1 MKKLLLITTGGTIS
15 SIESS
20 NGLVPSNQ
28 NNVISNILNDES
40 TLLDI
45 LPIMTLDSSNIQPE
59 EWKIIASNI
68 FDNLNSYDGIIVT
81 HGTDTMAYTSS
92 MISFMVQNP
101 NIPIV
106 FTGSQLPLS
115 HPLTDAVDNLK
126 CAKAMALSKVPGV
139 FIAFDRKILLGC
151 RAVKAKTVSFNAF
164 QTINRE
170 PLGVISSLGLNL
182 DKIDNLHRTNEK
194 PILNLDIE
202 TNVFLLKLTP
212 TTNPN
217 IIPILIESGIKGI
230 VIEAFGAGGISFI
243 RRDFV
248 KEIKNAVDK
257 NIPIIVSSQC
267 LYETSNFNIYEVGT
281 KVLASGAIEA
291 LDMTSEAAVTKL
303 MYALGKTKDMKEI
316 KKIFETNIA
325 DEINLNSNKGQAKK

>member
-1 MKKLLLITTGGTIS
+1 MTI
-15 SIESS
+15 E
-20 NGLVPSNQ
+20 NGLTV
-28 NNVISNILNDES
+28 VTFKNDEELCVD
-40 TLLDI
+40 TLV
-45 LPIMTLDSSNIQPE
+45 TVTKRC
-59 EWKIIASNI
+59 KITA
-68 FDNLNSYDGIIVT
+68 
-81 HGTDTMAYTSS
+81 
-92 MISFMVQNP
+92 QNP

-106 FTGSQLPLS
+106 FTGSQLPLT
-115 HPLTDAVDNLK
+115 HPLTDAIDNLK
-126 CAKAMALSKVPGV
+126 CAKAMALSGVAGV
-139 FIAFDRKILLGC
+139 FIAFDRKIILGC

-170 PLGVISSLGLNL
+170 PLGVISSVGLNL
-182 DKIDNLHRTNEK
+182 DLRAYNQSNEA
-194 PILNLDIE
+194 PSLNLDIE

-248 KEIKNAVDK
+248 KEIKSAVEK
-257 NIPIIVSSQC
+257 GIPIIVSSQC
-267 LYETSNFNIYEVGT
+267 LYESSNFNIYEVGT

-303 MYALGKTKDMKEI
+303 MYALGKTNDIKEI

-325 DEINLNSNKGQAKK
+325 DEINLNNKK

>member
-1 MKKLLLITTGGTIS
+1 MKKILLLTTGGTIS
-15 SIESS
+15 SVQSS
-20 NGLVPSNQ
+20 NGLVPSDQ
-28 NNVISNILNDES
+28 NNLISTILNDNES
-40 TLLDI
+40 IIDI
-45 LPIMTLDSSNIQPE
+45 VPIMTLDSSNIQPE
-59 EWKIIASNI
+59 EWKIIASSIYENMPK
-68 FDNLNSYDGIIVT
+68 YDGIIVT

-106 FTGSQLPLS
+106 FTGSQLPLT
-115 HPLTDAVDNLK
+115 HPLTDAIDNLK
-126 CAKAMALSKVPGV
+126 CAKAMALSGVPGV

-170 PLGVISSLGLNL
+170 PLGVVSSLGLNL
-182 DKIDNLHRTNEK
+182 DKINDLHHSNEK
-194 PILNLDIE
+194 PKLSLDIE

-217 IIPILIESGIKGI
+217 TIPILIESGIKGI

-257 NIPIIVSSQC
+257 NIPVVVSSQC
-267 LYETSNFNIYEVGT
+267 LYESSNFNIYEVGT
-281 KVLASGAIEA
+281 KVLKSGAIEA

-303 MYALGKTKDMKEI
+303 MYALGQTNNIKEI
-316 KKIFETNIA
+316 KNIFETNIA
-325 DEINLNSNKGQAKK
+325 DEINLNSNKGQA

>member
-1 MKKLLLITTGGTIS
+1 MKKILLITTGGTIS
-15 SIESS
+15 SIESN
-20 NGLVPSNQ
+20 NGLIPSDQ
-28 NNVISNILNDES
+28 NNLILTFLKDEF
-40 TLLDI
+40 TDIDI

-59 EWKIIASNI
+59 EWKIIATSI
-68 FDNLNSYDGIIVT
+68 FENMPKYNGIIVT

-126 CAKAMALSKVPGV
+126 CAKAMALSNVPGV

-170 PLGVISSLGLNL
+170 PVGVISSLGLNL
-182 DKIDNLHRTNEK
+182 DKIDNLHRTNDK
-194 PILNLDIE
+194 PSLNIDIE
-202 TNVFLLKLTP
+202 TNIFLLKMTP

-217 IIPILIESGIKGI
+217 IIPLLIESGIKGI
-230 VIEAFGAGGISFI
+230 VIEAYGAGGISFI

-257 NIPIIVSSQC
+257 NIPVVVSSQC
-267 LYETSNFNIYEVGT
+267 LYESSNFNIYEVGT

-303 MYALGKTKDMKEI
+303 MYALGKTNNIKEI

-325 DEINLNSNKGQAKK
+325 DEINLNSNK

>member
-1 MKKLLLITTGGTIS
+1 MKKILLLTTGGTIS
-15 SIESS
+15 SVQSS
-20 NGLVPSNQ
+20 NGLVPSDQ
-28 NNVISNILNDES
+28 NNLISTILNDNES
-40 TLLDI
+40 IIDI
-45 LPIMTLDSSNIQPE
+45 IPIMTLDSSNIQPE
-59 EWKIIASNI
+59 EWKIIASAIYENMQK
-68 FDNLNSYDGIIVT
+68 YDGIIVT

-106 FTGSQLPLS
+106 FTGSQLPLT
-115 HPLTDAVDNLK
+115 HPLTDAIDNLK
-126 CAKAMALSKVPGV
+126 CAKAMALSGVSGV

-170 PLGVISSLGLNL
+170 PVGVVSSLGLNL
-182 DKIDNLHRTNEK
+182 DKIYDLHKTNK
-194 PILNLDIE
+194 DPSLNINIE

-257 NIPIIVSSQC
+257 NIPVVVSSQC
-267 LYETSNFNIYEVGT
+267 LYESSNFNIYEVGT
-281 KVLASGAIEA
+281 KVLKSGAIEA

-303 MYALGKTKDMKEI
+303 MYALGQTNDIKEI

-325 DEINLNSNKGQAKK
+325 DEINLNSNKGQAN

>member
-1 MKKLLLITTGGTIS
+1 MKKLLLLTTGGTIS
-15 SIESS
+15 SVESS
-20 NGLVPSNQ
+20 NGLIPSDQ
-28 NNVISNILNDES
+28 NNLISTILNDNNS
-40 TLLDI
+40 IIDI

-59 EWKIIASNI
+59 EWKIIASSI
-68 FDNLNSYDGIIVT
+68 YENLNKYDGIVVT

-106 FTGSQLPLS
+106 FTGSQLPLT
-115 HPLTDAVDNLK
+115 HPLTDAIDNLK
-126 CAKAMALSKVPGV
+126 CAKAMALSGVPGV

-170 PLGVISSLGLNL
+170 PVGVVSSHGLNL
-182 DKIDNLHRTNEK
+182 DKIDNLHRSNES
-194 PILNLDIE
+194 PSLSLDIE
-202 TNVFLLKLTP
+202 TNIFLLKLTP

-257 NIPIIVSSQC
+257 NIPVVVSSQC
-267 LYETSNFNIYEVGT
+267 LYESSNFNIYEVGT
-281 KVLASGAIEA
+281 KVLKSGAIEA

-303 MYALGKTKDMKEI
+303 MYALGKTNDIKEI
-316 KKIFETNIA
+316 KRIFETNIA
-325 DEINLNSNKGQAKK
+325 DEINLNSNKGQA

>member
-1 MKKLLLITTGGTIS
+1 MKKILLLTTGGTIS

-20 NGLVPSNQ
+20 NGLVPSDQ
-28 NNVISNILNDES
+28 NNLISTILND
-40 TLLDI
+40 TTAILDI
-45 LPIMTLDSSNIQPE
+45 KPIMTLDSSNIQPE
-59 EWKIIASNI
+59 EWKIIASSI
-68 FDNLNSYDGIIVT
+68 FDNMTKYDGIIVT

-106 FTGSQLPLS
+106 FTGSQLPLT
-115 HPLTDAVDNLK
+115 HPLTDAIDNLK
-126 CAKAMALSKVPGV
+126 CAKAMALSGVPGV

-170 PLGVISSLGLNL
+170 PLGVVSSLGLKL
-182 DKIDNLHRTNEK
+182 DKINLVNKSNEQPK
-194 PILNLDIE
+194 LSLDIE

-257 NIPIIVSSQC
+257 NIPIVVSSQC
-267 LYETSNFNIYEVGT
+267 LYESSNFNIYEVGT
-281 KVLASGAIEA
+281 KVLKSGAIEA

-303 MYALGKTKDMKEI
+303 MYALGQTKDIKEI

-325 DEINLNSNKGQAKK
+325 DEINLNSNKGQA

>member
-1 MKKLLLITTGGTIS
+1 MKKILLLTTGGTIS
-15 SIESS
+15 SIESKD
-20 NGLVPSNQ
+20 GLIPSDK
-28 NNVISNILNDES
+28 NNLILNILNDEATEITVES
-40 TLLDI
+40 
-45 LPIMTLDSSNIQPE
+45 IMTLDSSNIQPE
-59 EWKIIASNI
+59 EWKIIAKNI
-68 FDNLNSYDGIIVT
+68 YENLNNYDGIIVT

-106 FTGSQLPLS
+106 FTGSQLPLT
-115 HPLTDAVDNLK
+115 HPLTDAIENLK
-126 CAKAMALSKVPGV
+126 CAKAMALSNVPGV
-139 FIAFDRKILLGC
+139 FIAFNRKIILGC

-170 PLGVISSLGLNL
+170 PLGVISSLGLDL
-182 DKIDNLHRTNEK
+182 DLDGYINHSTNQ
-194 PILNLDIE
+194 PSLNLDIE
-202 TNVFLLKLTP
+202 TNVFLLKITP

-248 KEIKNAVDK
+248 KEIKNAVNK
-257 NIPIIVSSQC
+257 NIPIVVSSQC
-267 LYETSNFNIYEVGT
+267 LYESSNFNIYEVGT
-281 KVLASGAIEA
+281 KVLESGAIEA

-303 MYALGKTKDMKEI
+303 MYALGKTSDIKEI
-316 KKIFETNIA
+316 KHIFETNIS
-325 DEINLNSNKGQAKK
+325 DEINLNLYKK